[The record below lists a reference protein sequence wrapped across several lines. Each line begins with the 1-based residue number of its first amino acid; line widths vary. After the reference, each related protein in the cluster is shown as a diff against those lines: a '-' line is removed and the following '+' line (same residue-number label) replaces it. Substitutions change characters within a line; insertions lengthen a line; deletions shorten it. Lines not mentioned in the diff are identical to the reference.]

1 MIITAWYS
9 CNKKYFLIRF
19 HEKLHAKDTS
29 ETPQYQSLHPLE
41 RPLVYIQP
49 HRDRGKRTYLAN

>member
-41 RPLVYIQP
+41 RLLVYI
-49 HRDRGKRTYLAN
+49 